1 LNSQQII
8 VITLVRADASDSL
21 CAGVGAYAMADPLGR
36 KEIIEFLV
44 LRKFRPLVLASL
56 SAKLPP
62 GGMTTLDRALRHE
75 EKNKY
80 RSELENLPIDQLQS
94 LYESEQ
100 ANSLADMQR
109 EEDARFFNQPHAKA
123 DFDYWS
129 KAEHWSL
136 DEAVALIMGKAPK
149 S

>member
-1 LNSQQII
+1 M
-8 VITLVRADASDSL
+8 ADA
-21 CAGVGAYAMADPLGR
+21 LGR

-56 SAKLPP
+56 SAKLPR
-62 GGMTTLDRALRHE
+62 GGTTTLDRVLRHE

-80 RSELENLPIDQLQS
+80 RSELESLPVDQLQS

-100 ANSLADMQR
+100 ENSLTDMLR
-109 EEDARFFNQPHAKA
+109 EEEARFFNQPQAKA

-136 DEAVALIMGKAPK
+136 DEAIRTTMAECLFFNRNAGTAKVTVRLM
-149 S
+149 

>member
-1 LNSQQII
+1 
-8 VITLVRADASDSL
+8 
-21 CAGVGAYAMADPLGR
+21 MADPLGR
-36 KEIIEFLV
+36 KEIIEFLA

-62 GGMTTLDRALRHE
+62 GGTTTLDRVLRHE

-80 RSELENLPIDQLQS
+80 RSELESLPVDQLQS

-109 EEDARFFNQPHAKA
+109 EEDARFFNQKTTRSAYRPDCRKRSRSLRAS
-123 DFDYWS
+123 WS
-129 KAEHWSL
+129 IGRNNTK
-136 DEAVALIMGKAPK
+136 I
-149 S
+149 